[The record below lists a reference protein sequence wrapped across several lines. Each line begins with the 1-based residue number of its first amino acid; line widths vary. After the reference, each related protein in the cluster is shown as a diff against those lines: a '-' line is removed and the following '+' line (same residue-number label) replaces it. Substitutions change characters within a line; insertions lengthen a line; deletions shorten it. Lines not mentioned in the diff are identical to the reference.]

1 MDRPLTPIPELTP
14 TTEVVDVIMPI
25 IAEEAEVVDVI
36 MPIIAE
42 VAKTLTTVVE
52 NDDNNSN
59 TVLVTGEVTKPDS
72 NTSSKS
78 TSSSALYV
86 VLEDGPIS
94 ENNDEINKSALK
106 KVKDHLEYFN
116 IKIDDDISIMFIL
129 KTIMEIVEN
138 IKDNKFK
145 GIAKKE
151 CVLYVVRTIIV
162 NSSLSDDKKTMV
174 ITLIDNGTMSSTI
187 DIIVDASKGN
197 IGLNKK
203 TKKRIFKCMRLCSTG
218 LSK

>member
-1 MDRPLTPIPELTP
+1 MNRPPTPVPDSTTLEPMDKIN
-14 TTEVVDVIMPI
+14 MPI
-25 IAEEAEVVDVI
+25 ITEEVVVESLI
-36 MPIIAE
+36 
-42 VAKTLTTVVE
+42 TTVE

-59 TVLVTGEVTKPDS
+59 AQLQAEEVIEEIPNSGS

-78 TSSSALYV
+78 TSSSAVYV

-94 ENNDEINKSALK
+94 ENNDEINKSAFK
-106 KVKDHLEYFN
+106 KVKDHLKFFN
-116 IKIDDDISIMFIL
+116 IKIEDDISVMFLL
-129 KTIMEIVEN
+129 KTIMEVVEN

-145 GIAKKE
+145 GRAKKD

-162 NSSLSDDKKTMV
+162 NSSVSDDKKTMV
-174 ITLIDNGTMSSTI
+174 ITLIDNGTVSSTI

-203 TKKRIFKCMRLCSTG
+203 TRKRIFKCIGLCSTG